1 MSENLQD
8 ITYDE
13 LIINTIDLYA
23 YFVQKNYSYNNL
35 ILNFNI
41 YTTSYIIDQLKIL
54 LDNNTSVDYDLINE
68 ILKSFIQNNTSF
80 SIFFN
85 QINTEPYYN
94 FIETSTIVDSIIKI
108 NVNNLQKNVL
118 IKILNQ
124 IESPIDE
131 PVIDTQTDPID
142 DDDEISSEIIDNTN
156 VNYSNNE
163 IVFSKS
169 FSSNSNIFEIINKK
183 DTWKLITIIDEL
195 DITFTH
201 PANSNMIVQ
210 ITAGLNINSI
220 EPNTYSWGLYD
231 SNTKSIIKSSIIYSN
246 TQPTNTS
253 NLIKTSYFNLFNISN
268 DDIYYNLKWIHKD
281 TVGKNQIQIDN
292 SYPITILVWK
302 LADTNNNNMS
312 NLNYLQY
319 LTQKINELET
329 ACKLTPCETTECNT
343 TPCETTTCNTVTTQS
358 HCNPQVT
365 PPCATYIPPH
375 NHQYYPDTIHCHN
388 GHQPP
393 NLTNIQSN
401 IDPSITGT
409 YNLGSSSH
417 QWKNIV
423 LSDTATAPTINTN
436 KIKSTDTLQID
447 NNTLICGNLVVKGTI
462 TTQPSS

>member
-13 LIINTIDLYA
+13 LIINTIDLYT

-41 YTTSYIIDQLKIL
+41 YTASYIIDQLKIL
-54 LDNNTSVDYDLINE
+54 LLHNTSVDYDLINE
-68 ILKSFIQNNTSF
+68 ILKSFIKNNSSF
-80 SIFFN
+80 NTFFN
-85 QINTEPYYN
+85 QINIEPFYN

-131 PVIDTQTDPID
+131 PIIDTVNS
-142 DDDEISSEIIDNTN
+142 DDEISSEIIDNTN
-156 VNYSNNE
+156 INYSNNE
-163 IVFSKS
+163 IIFSKS
-169 FSSNSNIFEIINKK
+169 FSSNSNIFETINKK
-183 DTWKLITIIDEL
+183 DTWKLITIIDDL

-201 PANSNMIVQ
+201 QANSNMIVQ

-231 SNTKSIIKSSIIYSN
+231 TNTKSIIKSSIIYSN
-246 TQPTNTS
+246 TQLTNTS

-302 LADTNNNNMS
+302 LADTNNNNMN

-329 ACKLTPCETTECNT
+329 ACNTQTSNEITSCNSTQSESTNTQPCNT
-343 TPCETTTCNTVTTQS
+343 TVTQPCN
-358 HCNPQVT
+358 
-365 PPCATYIPPH
+365 TYIP
-375 NHQYYPDTIHCHN
+375 HQYYPNTIHSQHAIY
-388 GHQPP
+388 PP
-393 NLTNIQSN
+393 NFTNIHTN
-401 IDPSITGT
+401 IDPSITNT
-409 YNLGSSSH
+409 YNIGSSSH

-423 LSDTATAPTINTN
+423 LSDTVTAPTINTN
-436 KIKSTDTLQID
+436 KIKSTDILEID
-447 NNTLICGNLVVKGTI
+447 NNTQICGNLIVKGSII
-462 TTQPSS
+462 TEPPS